1 MENKVKKTNILKY
14 IILCLL
20 IITLIIVAGYFIL
33 NSVFKEDIVAN
44 IGEKNIDISIQSDEE
59 LQLVKAEKFEIPE
72 HISATVP
79 IFMYHFILDDYG
91 NFPDTENFLKPETLE
106 EQLKYIS
113 ENGYDTIYI
122 DELDDLYKYDKPVAL
137 TFDDCFVYFY
147 DNAFPLLKKYNQ
159 KATIFIITD
168 YINGENYLT
177 EDQLKEI
184 ADSGLVKIESHT
196 KTHDYLDEMTYEEQL
211 EQAVESKERLE
222 SITGQEVSV
231 YCYPTGRY
239 NQTTLDIIKDYY
251 DFGLEMLGGVYDSDV
266 DTNPYQIP
274 RIYANRSMSLST
286 FASYLAQSRV
296 YY

>member
-1 MENKVKKTNILKY
+1 MENKVKKSNNLKY
-14 IILCLL
+14 IILYLL
-20 IITLIIVAGYFIL
+20 ILVVIIVAGYFIL
-33 NSVFKEDIVAN
+33 NSVFKEDVTTGVENKEIVFDTQTS
-44 IGEKNIDISIQSDEE
+44 ED

-79 IFMYHFILDDYG
+79 IFMYHFILEDYG
-91 NFPDTENFLKPETLE
+91 DYPDTENFLKPETLE

-177 EDQLKEI
+177 EEQLNI
-184 ADSGLVKIESHT
+184 ADSGLVKIESHKNT
-196 KTHDYLDEMTYEEQL
+196 
-211 EQAVESKERLE
+211 
-222 SITGQEVSV
+222 
-231 YCYPTGRY
+231 
-239 NQTTLDIIKDYY
+239 
-251 DFGLEMLGGVYDSDV
+251 
-266 DTNPYQIP
+266 
-274 RIYANRSMSLST
+274 
-286 FASYLAQSRV
+286 
-296 YY
+296 

>member
-286 FASYLAQSRV
+286 FASYLEQSRV

>member
-1 MENKVKKTNILKY
+1 MENKVKKSNNLKY
-14 IILCLL
+14 IILYLL
-20 IITLIIVAGYFIL
+20 ILVVIIVAGYFIL
-33 NSVFKEDIVAN
+33 NSVFKEDVTTGVENKEIVFDTQTS
-44 IGEKNIDISIQSDEE
+44 ED

-72 HISATVP
+72 NISATVP
-79 IFMYHFILDDYG
+79 IFMYHFILEDYG
-91 NFPDTENFLKPETLE
+91 DYPDTENFLKPETLE

-122 DELDDLYKYDKPVAL
+122 DELDELYKYDKPVAL

-177 EDQLKEI
+177 EEQLKEI

-196 KTHDYLDEMTYEEQL
+196 KTHDYLDEMNYDEQV

-222 SITGQEVSV
+222 AITGQEVTT
-231 YCYPTGRY
+231 YCYPSGRY

-286 FASYLAQSRV
+286 FASYLEQSRV

>member
-1 MENKVKKTNILKY
+1 MENKVKKSNNLKY

-20 IITLIIVAGYFIL
+20 IIILINIAGYFIL
-33 NSVFKEDIVAN
+33 NSVFEEDIVTN
-44 IGEKNIDISIQSDEE
+44 IGEKKIDISIQSDEE

>member
-1 MENKVKKTNILKY
+1 MESKVKKNSNLKY
-14 IILCLL
+14 YILYFV
-20 IITLIIVAGYFIL
+20 IVILIIVAGYFIL
-33 NSVFKEDIVAN
+33 NSVLKEDVSAGVESSN
-44 IGEKNIDISIQSDEE
+44 LEVNTVSFEDIES
-59 LQLVKAEKFEIPE
+59 VKAEKFEVPD

-79 IFMYHFILDDYG
+79 IFMYHFILEDYG
-91 NFPDTENFLKPETLE
+91 DYPDTENFLKPETLE

-122 DELDDLYKYDKPVAL
+122 DELDELYKYDKPVAL

-147 DNAFPLLKKYNQ
+147 NNAFPLLKKYNQ

-196 KTHDYLDEMTYEEQL
+196 KTHEYLDEMTYEEQL

-231 YCYPTGRY
+231 YCYPSGRY

-266 DTNPYQIP
+266 DTDFYKIP

-286 FASYLAQSRV
+286 FISYLEQSRV